1 MPQPVTDRL
10 VVLDDGEYYIELDAS
25 LAPEAVAPGFLKR
38 RCYVSPTSPDG
49 YECIG
54 RFARNRRNHWMAEI
68 DAAPECPEPGTEDC
82 SNGDGTRTLGVHA
95 QRVIAIVDLWMH
107 RRKAHSR
114 HEE

>member
-1 MPQPVTDRL
+1 MPQPVTDHL
-10 VVLDDGEYYIELDAS
+10 VVLDDGEYYIELNAS

-54 RFARNRRNHWMAEI
+54 RFAQNRQNHWMSEI
-68 DAAPECPEPGTEDC
+68 DVSPGPDTEDI
-82 SNGDGTRTLGVHA
+82 SNGDGTRTLGVYA

-114 HEE
+114 HDE